1 MSSEMSIIM
10 LSVNLVAYLDVR
22 AVRKLAIVA
31 CFAPRAFVLV
41 ASLLRLIWLYPIT
54 PHGDPEYDLWVPLII
69 TQVHVSISICT
80 ACIPYLAPIFK
91 ALESSLRKN
100 SPYNC
105 RRFRMAERRDQ
116 DLSSLWY
123 RRHKKAE
130 TCKSWDSTAV
140 ASVQYVRVPQISP
153 YIPTPRPMSPLTPLR
168 FYTPPNSAA
177 SRSRYSS
184 PDGLC
189 ISIPDR
195 RTDIPGPQTA
205 SSFALSP
212 SCASPFPLLSVSTLV
227 STHNA
232 PTPPQKA
239 HPPSPASGYSSR
251 SPSPVRQVRQAR
263 FSLFPHQAV
272 QPNYPSPNIPK
283 SGVNSVSVPP
293 IRAMR
298 SQTLNGT
305 SRHSAGLRPPYSAEI
320 IGYPKRSSSTVLPKF
335 GTAPQP
341 TSPPPT
347 KTTLGSR
354 CKYST
359 SHEPD
364 SPMGTAI
371 HNYFESNVPQ
381 AAPSRPLPA
390 LPSNAHRQRNQRVL
404 SPSNTL
410 RTNQS
415 PSKAQR
421 PAPTPPYV
429 SRVGF
434 LSPRDSMLT
443 TRTARSKPLPH
454 IRDARS
460 SPKMVVRDLA

>member
-1 MSSEMSIIM
+1 LHCRHVIRNVHHYAIGEPRR
-10 LSVNLVAYLDVR
+10 LSR
-22 AVRKLAIVA
+22 CA
-31 CFAPRAFVLV
+31 CRTQ
-41 ASLLRLIWLYPIT
+41 ASNRCLLRASRFCPRCVIT
-54 PHGDPEYDLWVPLII
+54 PLDLAVPDHTPRRSRVRFVGAFNHHPGACKHQYLHCVYTLPSSNLQGVGEQLAQKLPVQLPPLPDGRAKRPGLI
-69 TQVHVSISICT
+69 VS
-80 ACIPYLAPIFK
+80 
-91 ALESSLRKN
+91 
-100 SPYNC
+100 
-105 RRFRMAERRDQ
+105 
-116 DLSSLWY
+116 
-123 RRHKKAE
+123 
-130 TCKSWDSTAV
+130 V

-320 IGYPKRSSSTVLPKF
+320 IGYPKRSSSTVPPKF

-415 PSKAQR
+415 PSKAQW

-454 IRDARS
+454 IGDARS

>member
-305 SRHSAGLRPPYSAEI
+305 SRHSAGLRPPYSA
-320 IGYPKRSSSTVLPKF
+320 
-335 GTAPQP
+335 
-341 TSPPPT
+341 PPPT

-454 IRDARS
+454 IGDARS